1 MTHVIEVVNVIAPPV
16 VRLTEA
22 GDTDIWLMV
31 TVCDPPVIVISA
43 EAPLTVP
50 LSEALTKRPT
60 VPALLPA
67 VKITEEP
74 LPVTAPIAP
83 LVRVQA

>member
-1 MTHVIEVVNVIAPPV
+1 VD
-16 VRLTEA
+16 RLAEP
-22 GDTDIWLMV
+22 GFMDIVLMV
-31 TVCDPPVIVISA
+31 TVCEFPVIVISA
-43 EAPLTVP
+43 EAPSVVP

-60 VPALLPA
+60 VPVLLPA
-67 VKITEEP
+67 VKITEAP